1 MLSVIFGNAPARK
14 VFFFCID
21 IDQNKEPSFQQSLGQ
36 RNYQQSAEMTNR
48 QQALGVRQEETDFSP
63 TGPGFGAGGIS
74 QLIRCHATGR
84 EK

>member
-1 MLSVIFGNAPARK
+1 M
-14 VFFFCID
+14 
-21 IDQNKEPSFQQSLGQ
+21 GQ

-48 QQALGVRQEETDFSP
+48 QQAMGVRQEETVFSP